1 MRRLIKKPT
10 SASPAPQEREFAPP
24 LFKNSLL
31 AWQARW
37 KAQRGAAPSSAPRP
51 SVPARPA

>member
-1 MRRLIKKPT
+1 MRRIIKKKPT
-10 SASPAPQEREFAPP
+10 SAPMSVERDYAPP

-37 KAQRGAAPSSAPRP
+37 KAQGGTGSASPRP
-51 SVPARPA
+51 SVPSRPA